1 MSKLEFHIEKSVRG
15 GDTNLAALT
24 IEETNALIEILTALR
39 NIALHESKDD
49 IKIGVVDGSACAL
62 MDGEIETMDKIHLN
76 ILKVVHNERDR
87 DNIYVTNLLKIRE
100 QVRERDLEMKIVY
113 RRGDDTK
120 DIKNYFDQTFHQRRP
135 HKKRESSFILEFIE
149 GEIKKS
155 GENSGNWASFKFESK
170 GVKINI
176 LSSETQAGLAG
187 KFLFKKDS
195 KISAWGKIDSNGHV
209 HYTCADIYVEGTDA
223 DYYDEF
229 KTYFTNF
236 FKLTEVER
244 IKSIHHKLQE
254 YYSQNNIGHA
264 KKFIRLFLHNEVEV
278 GYLLS
283 ILVLSKKYSKRDEL
297 ISLLNDAEKLL
308 SSKNKGTLL

>member
-1 MSKLEFHIEKSVRG
+1 MSKIEFHIEKSVRG
-15 GDTNLAALT
+15 GDTNLSALT

-62 MDGEIETMDKIHLN
+62 MDGEVETMDSIHLS
-76 ILKVVHNERDR
+76 ILKVVHNEKDR
-87 DNIYVTNLLKIRE
+87 DNVYVTNLLKIRE

-113 RRGDDTK
+113 RRGDDVK
-120 DIKNYFDQTFHQRRP
+120 DIKNYFDKTFHQRRP

-155 GENSGNWASFKFESK
+155 GENSGNWVSFKFETK

-176 LSSETQAGLAG
+176 LSNEAQASSAG
-187 KFLFKKDS
+187 KFLFKNDS
-195 KISAWGKIDSNGHV
+195 KISVWGKADGNGHV

-223 DYYDEF
+223 DYYSEF
-229 KTYFTNF
+229 KTFFSNF
-236 FKLTEVER
+236 FKLSEVER
-244 IKSIHHKLQE
+244 IKSIHYKLRE
-254 YYSQNNIGHA
+254 YYSNDKIGHA
-264 KKFIRLFLHNEVEV
+264 KKFIRLFLNNEVEV

-283 ILVLSKKYSKRDEL
+283 ILVLSKKYKKREEL
-297 ISLLNDAEKLL
+297 EDVLSQVEKLL
-308 SSKNKGTLL
+308 STKSKGVIL